1 MKCISHMRSLA
12 FFSSACIVLSLSAA
26 TARALDLGVSANVG
40 GISADVGA
48 SANSGGLNTK
58 ANASVGG
65 AKGVN
70 ADVGADVGGRD
81 GVNANVDLG
90 AGGSRSLNAK
100 VNARALDSSGT
111 GANVDVRL
119 SGEDATSS
127 TLFGPNGLNLGP
139 GGGADEVGDG
149 AGSVAGAS
157 SSSSAVVERFRTMP
171 VNDRR
176 KMLIRCRDISVS
188 GGYDP
193 ELAGLCGL
201 LRSAASR

>member
-12 FFSSACIVLSLSAA
+12 FFASACIVLSLSAA

-58 ANASVGG
+58 ANASVN
-65 AKGVN
+65 GVN
-70 ADVGADVGGRD
+70 ADVAADVGGRD
-81 GVNANVDLG
+81 RVNANVDLG

-100 VNARALDSSGT
+100 VNARALGSSGT

-119 SGEDATSS
+119 GGEDRTSS
-127 TLFGPNGLNLGP
+127 ALFGPNGLNLGP
-139 GGGADEVGDG
+139 GGAADEVGDG
-149 AGSVAGAS
+149 AGSVAGANNR
-157 SSSSAVVERFRTMP
+157 SSAVVERFRTMP

-193 ELAGLCGL
+193 KLAGLCGL

>member
-1 MKCISHMRSLA
+1 MKCISHMRTLA
-12 FFSSACIVLSLSAA
+12 FFASACIVLSLPAA

-65 AKGVN
+65 ANGVN
-70 ADVGADVGGRD
+70 ADVDADVGERD

-100 VNARALDSSGT
+100 VNALALGSSGT

-119 SGEDATSS
+119 GGEDAT

-139 GGGADEVGDG
+139 GGAADEVGDG
-149 AGSVAGAS
+149 AGSVAGANNR
-157 SSSSAVVERFRTMP
+157 SSAVVERFRTMP

-193 ELAGLCGL
+193 KLAGLCGL